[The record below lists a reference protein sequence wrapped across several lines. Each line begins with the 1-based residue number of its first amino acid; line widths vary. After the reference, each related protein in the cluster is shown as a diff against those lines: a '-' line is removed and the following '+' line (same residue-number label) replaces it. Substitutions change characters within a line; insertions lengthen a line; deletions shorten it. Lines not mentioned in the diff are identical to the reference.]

1 MIVVRSG
8 GPGGVPLGEK
18 MSEWLL
24 SKVVVRVVVALGYNF
39 SGGCCQGSGPGG
51 VAPGEKMS
59 GVVVVKS
66 DGPGGG
72 ALGE

>member
-1 MIVVRSG
+1 MVRCDCCQEWWSG
-8 GPGGVPLGEK
+8 RSPSRGED
-18 MSEWLL
+18 
-24 SKVVVRVVVALGYNF
+24 VRVVVVKSGG